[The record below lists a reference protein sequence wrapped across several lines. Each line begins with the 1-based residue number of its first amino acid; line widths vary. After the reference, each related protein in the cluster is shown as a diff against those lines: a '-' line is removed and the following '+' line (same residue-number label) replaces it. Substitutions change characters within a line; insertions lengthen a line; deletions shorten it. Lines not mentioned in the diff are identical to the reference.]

1 MTVGLWV
8 LIAAVPLA
16 IVATIALIAIV
27 AHASRRSS
35 ASQPTAS
42 QPADTA
48 RERDRLAAQAAAQ
61 RAVAQG
67 TAGQQ
72 GRSNNHLF

>member
-1 MTVGLWV
+1 MTVLLWV

-16 IVATIALIAIV
+16 IGATIALIVIV
-27 AHASRRSS
+27 AHASRRPS

-42 QPADTA
+42 QAADTA
-48 RERDRLAAQAAAQ
+48 LARERLAAEAAAQ

-67 TAGQQ
+67 IAGQQ
-72 GRSNNHLF
+72 GRSNNQLF